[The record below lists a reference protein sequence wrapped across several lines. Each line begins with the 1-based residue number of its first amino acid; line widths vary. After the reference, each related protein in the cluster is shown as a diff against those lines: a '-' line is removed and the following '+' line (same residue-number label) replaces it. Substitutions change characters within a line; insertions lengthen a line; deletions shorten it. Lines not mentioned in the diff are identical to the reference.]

1 MKKVIVLLS
10 TYNGDKYLSE
20 FLDSVMNQTYSN
32 FELFI
37 RDDGSTDNTIKILKQ
52 YEKKYNKIHLIL
64 DGNNLGYPACF
75 YYLTDC
81 VSKKADYYF
90 FADQDDVW
98 QSNKIERALSKM
110 KQYSSDEILAYYA
123 DYYICDEK
131 LNVVGTFRRKYDSV
145 IFQKTIYEVCGL
157 EFTMAIN
164 RCALLFLNQN
174 KPIKSKARGVWM
186 SMLFSSFG
194 KIIYDHYPCAFYRRH
209 DSSVTSDR
217 MSGVGLWIWRVKHF
231 FYSNEF
237 SSYKIILNDFFDVV
251 GERLNCQDKSIL
263 CIFIGNNR
271 FRKAFFV
278 GRLRSSI
285 LDEFALRFVFLLG
298 KL

>member
-20 FLDSVMNQTYSN
+20 FLDSVMNQTYLN

-37 RDDGSTDNTIKILKQ
+37 RDDGSTDKTVKILKQ
-52 YEKKYNKIHLIL
+52 YKKKYNNIHLVL
-64 DGNNLGYPACF
+64 DGNNLGYPDCF

-81 VSKKADYYF
+81 VSKNADYYF

-110 KQYSSDEILAYYA
+110 NHYSSDEILAYYA
-123 DYYICDEK
+123 SYYICNEN
-131 LNVVGTFRRKYDSV
+131 LEVVGTSRRRDSI
-145 IFQKTIYEVCGL
+145 IFQKTIFEVCGL

-164 RCALLFLNQN
+164 KRALLFLNQY

-194 KIIYDHYPCAFYRRH
+194 KIIYDNNPCALYRRH
-209 DSSVTSDR
+209 DSSVTSNR
-217 MSGVGLWIWRVKHF
+217 LSGIGLWIWRVKHF

-251 GERLNCQDKSIL
+251 GERLTRKEKDIL
-263 CIFIGNNR
+263 CIFTGNNR
-271 FRKAFFV
+271 FKKVFFV
-278 GRLRSSI
+278 GRLRSSL
-285 LDEFALRFVFLLG
+285 LDEIALRFVFLLG
-298 KL
+298 KM